1 MATIGLWSFVLGL
14 LLSGCMLASGQRVST
29 DAGEQAGNHSTM
41 FVSAEGA
48 EVRSLSTGI
57 SGAELRVIIILE
69 AEQGELRLDML
80 DANGAVALSAQSR
93 PDEQVTR
100 SGSVAVDAEGELR
113 YRVSASGAR
122 NGGYQILYQRQ

>member
-1 MATIGLWSFVLGL
+1 
-14 LLSGCMLASGQRVST
+14 MLASGQRVST